1 MAASPI
7 QTNKDWLDEVFG
19 RGLCGFAYVR
29 GLTIASSGI
38 NWPKP
43 GISKQWQLRKVMY
56 D

>member
-19 RGLCGFAYVR
+19 RELCGFAYVR
-29 GLTIASSGI
+29 GLTIASPGI

-43 GISKQWQLRKVMY
+43 AVGMQGQSRKVLY